1 MEVRPETHNVN
12 LTLSIDVLQR
22 LTKKKIYA
30 KRVYSDDEHSY
41 FVVHAGMTYKIFL
54 DECSQFVIDKPIC
67 DNNKNF
73 TPISHNI
80 LAELEYIEP
89 PRKSK
94 NELLSSEWH
103 FKVDQFGIYLYI
115 NAPIEILELL
125 INYLL
130 EKRINILSWDEMN
143 HGEYSFIITFS
154 IGFSLSRIKEHLY
167 YFLENGAK
175 DAQIKSLQKQ
185 MAYILN
191 DRNRTE
197 DIDTLQLAY
206 EEIDRLEGLLAQ
218 QTSQLKET
226 LDYETTAF
234 KKLKKSDVDKFLCNI
249 LYSIY
254 TNLAFSPNSV
264 KVIKEK
270 FINSKSLW
278 QILNKLNTKNEVKF
292 KSLSGVAGK
301 AGWKE
306 LVEHIST
313 GKDSRGRVYF
323 RDSNFLHTYDV
334 VVHWKKDNKEQSKT
348 LSKLASYSY
357 FESREVVL

>member
-1 MEVRPETHNVN
+1 VEVRLESHKVN
-12 LTLSIDVLQR
+12 LTLSVDVLQR
-22 LTKKKIYA
+22 STKKIIYA
-30 KRVYSDDEHSY
+30 KRVYSDNANSY
-41 FVVHAGMTYKIFL
+41 FVFHAGMTYKLYL
-54 DECSQFVIDKPIC
+54 DECSQLVIDRAIS
-67 DNNKNF
+67 DNDKNCN
-73 TPISHNI
+73 PISQNT
-80 LAELEYIEP
+80 LAELEYIET

-94 NELLSSEWH
+94 NDLLSSEWH

-115 NAPIEILELL
+115 NAPNEILEPL

-130 EKRINILSWDEMN
+130 KKRINILSWDEVDD
-143 HGEYSFIITFS
+143 GDYRFIITFS
-154 IGFSLSRIKEHLY
+154 IGFSLSRIKEHLN

-185 MAYILN
+185 MAYILDN
-191 DRNRTE
+191 RNRTE

-206 EEIDRLEGLLAQ
+206 EEIERLEGLLAEKTVQ
-218 QTSQLKET
+218 MEEALEHEASV
-226 LDYETTAF
+226 F
-234 KKLKKSDVDKFLCNI
+234 KKLKKSEIDKFLCNL
-249 LYSIY
+249 LYSVY
-254 TNLAFSPNSV
+254 TNIAFSPNST

-278 QILNKLNTKNEVKF
+278 QILNKLNANKEVKF
-292 KSLSGVAGK
+292 KSLNGLAGK

-313 GKDSRGRVYF
+313 GNDSRGRVYF
-323 RDSNFLHTYDV
+323 RESNFLHTYDV

-348 LSKLASYSY
+348 LSKLASYNY